1 MWRQNFLI
9 VKCVAV
15 KVYAANYQINNHAE
29 ITLLIVTAKIRKQC
43 VYKDVV
49 FHTEEIKAK
58 EDSVFLSP
66 WNRIPKISN
75 LYCPGLMISRY
86 TDNLLT
92 TQQQSSC
99 NL

>member
-1 MWRQNFLI
+1 M
-9 VKCVAV
+9 

-66 WNRIPKISN
+66 
-75 LYCPGLMISRY
+75 
-86 TDNLLT
+86 
-92 TQQQSSC
+92 
-99 NL
+99 